1 MKDKHTHRHKT
12 AQGNINNLMRSKPA
26 PEYSD
31 AEIEAVLVSLLDTGW
46 VEQVGK
52 DSYRASTKL
61 ILLGPLFDRVQSFL
75 EAHSETTHEDIQA
88 AFPNVAPETLKDI
101 LSINSILPV
110 LN

>member
-1 MKDKHTHRHKT
+1 MKDKHTHHHKT
-12 AQGNINNLMRSKPA
+12 AQGNINNLMRSKPS

-31 AEIEAVLVSLLDTGW
+31 AETQAVLVSLLDTGW

-61 ILLGPLFDRVQSFL
+61 ILLGPLYDNVQSFL
-75 EAHSETTHEDIQA
+75 EANSEATYEDIQT
-88 AFPNVAPETLKDI
+88 AFPNVAPETLKDV
-101 LSINSILPV
+101 LSINSIVPV